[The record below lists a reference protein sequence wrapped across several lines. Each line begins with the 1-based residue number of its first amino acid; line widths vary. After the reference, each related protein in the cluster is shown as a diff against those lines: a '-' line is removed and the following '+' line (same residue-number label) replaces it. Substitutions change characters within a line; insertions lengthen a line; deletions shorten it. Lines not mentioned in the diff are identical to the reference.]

1 MQWKPRVILEMQ
13 HSILQITT
21 WTERAKTS
29 GLVWNQQRRK
39 RLPSEAKAG
48 SIYQL
53 ALRKDLNCQARSP
66 QAPQKK
72 SQTELRQMKDK
83 WWQHK
88 AAELEQYSDVH
99 NFKRFFE
106 GLKTVYGTFSMP
118 WLLSHLLMEPCLQ
131 GSLISFKVGVKSLAN
146 FSTDRPVSHARYASA
161 PGSKLSWRSPN
172 TEGNPEKNKQL
183 QAGKA
188 PVADEIPPKIFKE
201 GGEVITVKLTELMQQ
216 FWVKGSVPRDFKD
229 ANAIHLYKS
238 KDDRTSCDNHSTK
251 VSRCW
256 VFKERS
262 WHASY

>member
-106 GLKTVYGTFSMP
+106 GLKTVYGTSSNAM
-118 WLLSHLLMEPCLQ
+118 
-131 GSLISFKVGVKSLAN
+131 
-146 FSTDRPVSHARYASA
+146 
-161 PGSKLSWRSPN
+161 
-172 TEGNPEKNKQL
+172 
-183 QAGKA
+183 A
-188 PVADEIPPKIFKE
+188 PVPSSDGTLLTGKSDIVQSWCKIFSQLLNRSASE
-201 GGEVITVKLTELMQQ
+201 
-216 FWVKGSVPRDFKD
+216 P
-229 ANAIHLYKS
+229 S
-238 KDDRTSCDNHSTK
+238 KICFSAR
-251 VSRCW
+251 
-256 VFKERS
+256 F
-262 WHASY
+262 